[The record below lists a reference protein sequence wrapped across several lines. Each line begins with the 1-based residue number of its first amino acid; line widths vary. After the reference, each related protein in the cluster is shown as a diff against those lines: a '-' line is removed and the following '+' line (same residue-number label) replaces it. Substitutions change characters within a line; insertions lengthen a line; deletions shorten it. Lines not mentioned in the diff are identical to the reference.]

1 MNFFSTILI
10 PQASAMMSY
19 FISFSKNSTS
29 FVIHKE
35 DAFIGLEQNND
46 NGNTVKYYQL
56 RVAKLP

>member
-1 MNFFSTILI
+1 
-10 PQASAMMSY
+10 MMSY

-29 FVIHKE
+29 FVILKE

-46 NGNTVKYYQL
+46 NGNTVKYYQV